1 MLNLPSF
8 KITRVSFIGLMKAFI
23 ISSVSALPANA
34 QNFLNG
40 DYSTGLVEMELIAKS
55 NSNKPAIY
63 SDISNISNGNISSS
77 DFRLALNQNREVICG
92 SGSTTYVKAETKR
105 YHVNICGDS
114 NSPKLYVGS
123 SKTGQAIVLPLKSYS
138 SGQYVATSGNI
149 KYTLNSRYL
158 TVTQN
163 GRIIRREAV
172 LSWR

>member
-1 MLNLPSF
+1 MKNIIRLF
-8 KITRVSFIGLMKAFI
+8 VSTSILLTIFM
-23 ISSVSALPANA
+23 SVDS
-34 QNFLNG
+34 
-40 DYSTGLVEMELIAKS
+40 IAKS
-55 NSNKPAIY
+55 NSKKPVIN
-63 SDISNISNGNISSS
+63 SDISNISNGGISSS

-92 SGSTTYVKAETKR
+92 SGSITYVKAETKR

-138 SGQYVATSGNI
+138 SGQYVATSGDI

-163 GRIIRREAV
+163 RRIIRREAV